1 MCVFC
6 KIIDGAIPSSKVYED
21 DEVLAILDLSQT
33 TKGHTIV
40 MPKKHYANML
50 EIPTDEFASL
60 MGKVKTIAQLLVSKL
75 NANGCNVLINTN
87 ESAGQTVMHL
97 HVHIIPR
104 FDETDGISIEFKENP
119 NADLAAVLKEII

>member
-104 FDETDGISIEFKENP
+104 FNETDGISIEFKENP

>member
-60 MGKVKTIAQLLVSKL
+60 MGKVKTIAQLLVTKL
-75 NANGCNVLINTN
+75 SANGCNILINTN

-104 FDETDGISIEFKENP
+104 FDETDGINIEFKENP

>member
-60 MGKVKTIAQLLVSKL
+60 MGKVKTIAQLLVTKL
-75 NANGCNVLINTN
+75 SANGCNILINTN

-104 FDETDGISIEFKENP
+104 FDETDGINIEFKENP
-119 NADLAAVLKEII
+119 NADLATVLKEII

>member
-104 FDETDGISIEFKENP
+104 FNETDGISIEFKENP
-119 NADLAAVLKEII
+119 NANLAAVLKEII